1 MKDLHIKFWPETT
14 GYLPGLFPF
23 PKFEGRENS
32 IFLDFSNCS
41 QVSSSGLN
49 IHLIRLLKIVKF
61 DDRNR
66 GWHTN
71 PISNPILH
79 KVNKLN
85 YFEILNM
92 YKPNISL
99 FQDRNI
105 LNKSKITSTN
115 NYNNQSYISFPI
127 YNIDFK
133 RYENRRKA
141 LISFKEWLNEN
152 LKPYYK
158 NYDFNLPQVILVI
171 NEIAKNS
178 ADHTDDNA
186 FLGLDIFFNDK
197 EKFIKICFSI
207 GDIGKGIN
215 QNIKDNLP
223 ENMKERLKY
232 WDLTQ
237 MYRVALKRGFT
248 TKQNFH
254 ENKGMGMSI
263 ILDGAKGI
271 ELDLSVFDAKSR
283 GVLSNIHSLSHSE
296 IRKNFFYIGNFVGF
310 YYYGELKAK
319 KIKNEK
325 NFSFR

>member
-1 MKDLHIKFWPETT
+1 MINDKYPVKSKEKAEFNFFWIKLATIGILTYYVLEMINRVFFFNPDIELPISAINWRIIDSSIYAFSFILLAVQAAFW
-14 GYLPGLFPF
+14 
-23 PKFEGRENS
+23 REN
-32 IFLDFSNCS
+32 
-41 QVSSSGLN
+41 
-49 IHLIRLLKIVKF
+49 LKA
-61 DDRNR
+61 
-66 GWHTN
+66 
-71 PISNPILH
+71 
-79 KVNKLN
+79 
-85 YFEILNM
+85 
-92 YKPNISL
+92 
-99 FQDRNI
+99 
-105 LNKSKITSTN
+105 
-115 NYNNQSYISFPI
+115 
-127 YNIDFK
+127 
-133 RYENRRKA
+133 YENRRKA